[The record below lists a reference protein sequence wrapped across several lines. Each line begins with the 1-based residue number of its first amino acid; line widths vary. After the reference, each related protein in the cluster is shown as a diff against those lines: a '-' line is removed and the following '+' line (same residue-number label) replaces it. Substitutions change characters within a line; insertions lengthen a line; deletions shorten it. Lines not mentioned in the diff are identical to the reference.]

1 MSSDIDALVQRTR
14 AGDRAA
20 FDEVV
25 ALLHRDLAAF
35 VGARL
40 PVPQVVEE
48 IVQDALVCA
57 YERLDDYELRGTFSA
72 WVKGIARNLL
82 LKRLERFARERRDGD
97 AVEQALARLA
107 LAESP
112 AGQEHA
118 AVIWE
123 VRAARLSQCLG
134 RLTPQSRQV
143 LHLRYVEAVP
153 LARMAQRLKRTT
165 AALANLLTRIKAGL
179 RECLDQRATVEE
191 S

>member
-1 MSSDIDALVQRTR
+1 MPPDIDALVLRVQ

-20 FDEVV
+20 YDDVV
-25 ALLHRDLAAF
+25 LALHRDLAAF

-48 IVQDALVCA
+48 IVQDAFVCA
-57 YERLDDYELRGTFSA
+57 YERIGDYEPRGTFAA

-82 LKRLERFARERRDGD
+82 LKRLERYGRERRDGD

-112 AGQEHA
+112 ADQDA
-118 AVIWE
+118 ADARWQA
-123 VRAARLSQCLG
+123 RAGRLSHCLG
-134 RLTPQSRQV
+134 RLTPQARQV

-165 AALANLLTRIKAGL
+165 AALANLLTRIKGSL
-179 RECLDQRATVEE
+179 RTCLDRPEALEQP
-191 S
+191 